1 MIRLY
6 PFHALAILWLVA
18 SAQAEEINF
27 TPVRSVREFEG
38 IKFPQLEFAQGKQK
52 ITYEQPRGW
61 TFAGDASRVKFTPPN
76 VSQAFGEIA
85 QTPLRAPQNFDEP
98 TLKALQEQTV
108 ASVPPES
115 GDVSIVAA
123 EKNPIMI
130 NQHETFEVVVAYQLY
145 GERYQKSVLYT
156 NLADTQLTFRFVA
169 RKVDF
174 DKLHRAF
181 RDSLCSLQWLEPAS
195 TGGAG

>member
-1 MIRLY
+1 MMRFY
-6 PFHALAILWLVA
+6 PLHTLTILWLVA

-61 TFAGDASRVKFTPPN
+61 TYAGNASRIKFTPPS
-76 VSQAFGEIA
+76 VSQAFGEIG
-85 QTPLRAPQNFDEP
+85 QTPLPAPQNFDEP
-98 TLKALQEQTV
+98 TLKALQEQAV
-108 ASVPPES
+108 ASLPSES
-115 GDVSIVAA
+115 GDVSIVATK
-123 EKNPIMI
+123 KNPIMI

-156 NLADTQLTFRFVA
+156 NVADTQLTFRFVA

-181 RDSLCSLQWLEPAS
+181 RDSLCSLQWFEPAS
-195 TGGAG
+195 TRGPG